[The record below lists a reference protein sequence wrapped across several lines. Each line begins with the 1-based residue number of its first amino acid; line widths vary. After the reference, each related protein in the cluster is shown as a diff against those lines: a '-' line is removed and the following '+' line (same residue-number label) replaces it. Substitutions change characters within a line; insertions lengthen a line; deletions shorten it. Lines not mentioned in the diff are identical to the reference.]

1 LFGVVRAAKD
11 GRISVAF
18 TFRYR
23 FGGAHR
29 DLRCGSWPDST
40 LKEIR
45 AVRDRAKATI
55 ASGLDPT
62 LERRAEK
69 AQRDESETAQLV
81 EEERLTV
88 LKLFERWEQLALST
102 RKDKGAEIRR
112 CFMKDVIPRIGS
124 LPVEKVTRPKIAAL
138 LDEVV
143 ARGAR
148 IIARNLLGDLRQMFG
163 FAIVR
168 GYLETDP
175 TSHMKRD
182 DFGKKVE
189 RDRVLSEAEIRELA
203 SKIPEADLSPATR
216 LSIWLMLSTCCRIGE
231 LSQSRWTDVDL
242 EAGVWTIPA
251 QNAKN
256 AKTHRVYLSPFAT
269 ALFVALREVNGT
281 VVDEDGDL
289 RASDWCFPG
298 TYGRQPLGPKALSKQ
313 IRDRQRPTLVQN
325 RSKKIGTLLLSQG
338 SWTPHDLRRSGATL
352 MGSLGVRPDVI
363 EKCLNHV
370 EQNRMKRIYQ
380 RQELKAEQAEAW
392 RILGERL
399 STLVSAPGVLSHG
412 GSGEEPS
419 QPLGAAAVQMCA
431 AGQRF
436 DLDSL
441 TRSSIQAEM
450 SDSSHPTD
458 LGPSAICRGKPP

>member
-1 LFGVVRAAKD
+1 MLTAKALASLKAKDERRRLTDGGGLFGIVRVKKS
-11 GRISVAF
+11 GGISVAF
-18 TFRYR
+18 TYRYR

-45 AVRDRAKATI
+45 AARDRAKAAI
-55 ASGLDPT
+55 ASGLDPA
-62 LERRAEK
+62 LERRAQKVQQAESEK
-69 AQRDESETAQLV
+69 AQHADDT
-81 EEERLTV
+81 RLTV
-88 LKLFERWEQLALST
+88 LMLFERWEKLVLT
-102 RKDKGAEIRR
+102 NRKDKGAETRR

-124 LPVEKVTRPKIAAL
+124 MAVENVTRPRIAAL
-138 LDEVV
+138 LDDVV

-148 IIARNLLGDLRQMFG
+148 IVARNLLGELRQMFG

-182 DFGKKVE
+182 DFGKKIE
-189 RDRVLSEAEIRELA
+189 RDRVLSEGEIKELA

-216 LSIWLMLSTCCRIGE
+216 LSVWLMLSTCCRIGE
-231 LSQSRWTDVDL
+231 LSQARWTGVDL

-251 QNAKN
+251 ENAKN
-256 AKTHRVYLSPFAT
+256 AKTHRVYLSPLAT
-269 ALFVALREVNGT
+269 TLFVALREVNGT
-281 VVDEDGDL
+281 VVDENGDV
-289 RASDWCFPG
+289 RPSDWCFPG
-298 TYGRQPLGPKALSKQ
+298 PYGKQPLGPKALSKQ

-325 RSKKIGTLLLSQG
+325 RSKKIGTLVLSQG
-338 SWTPHDLRRSGATL
+338 CWTPHDLRRSGATL

-392 RILGERL
+392 RILGGRL
-399 STLVSAPGVLSHG
+399 SELVSVSGVIIDG
-412 GSGEEPS
+412 GSGEKTP
-419 QPLGAAAVQMCA
+419 
-431 AGQRF
+431 
-436 DLDSL
+436 
-441 TRSSIQAEM
+441 
-450 SDSSHPTD
+450 
-458 LGPSAICRGKPP
+458 